1 MICERTYAAAW
12 LALAVKEKHRPALPV
27 MPSPQNPKRGVSVDA
42 LTAHLRA
49 NPGQTIRE
57 MCAALGVSDGQL
69 RYTLQS
75 IPRRT
80 TGKNEA
86 LRYYLDGVDA

>member
-1 MICERTYAAAW
+1 MTFEEYVAREWPKMAQ
-12 LALAVKEKHRPALPV
+12 KEKHRPALPV
-27 MPSPQNPKRGVSVDA
+27 MPSPQNPKRGVSVDT
-42 LTAHLRA
+42 LTAHMRA